1 MSTSQPNVT
10 QHQHVTPPSRSTSQP
25 LTPPLTDKKPFTEA
39 PRVIALF
46 RRAHARKYTEKKPWI
61 EFQLAKGEYDQIE
74 GTLQQDAEL
83 LGFVKDKIRYDYD
96 EDKCKLAVRMP
107 TAVHELFI
115 AAVEFDIL
123 KQLEAI
129 RAGSD
134 RKAQF
139 AQKIQST
146 RSTHIRF
153 AASAPSSKS
162 KCEPDASFV
171 HEEAEYPG
179 VILEIAYSQKKR
191 QLPRLADN
199 YLLGSDAN
207 IRVVV
212 CLDIEYGK
220 ESRKATVSIWRP
232 QVFPTADGPELRAV
246 EKPADE
252 PFRDDKGD
260 PVHHPGLRFRLSDFT
275 CEGLAQKELGDEDTD
290 IYISGTQLCQYL
302 DAADR
307 RVKRALIKQP
317 LAKGVKKRTRSETP
331 PEEIGSSD
339 EARYAE
345 QEERAAKRA
354 DHDMDYRDDSSIT
367 SVSDGLVN

>member
-25 LTPPLTDKKPFTEA
+25 LMPPLTDKKPFTEA

-46 RRAHARKYTEKKPWI
+46 RRAHAGKYTEKPWI

-83 LGFVKDKIRYDYD
+83 LGFVRDKIRYDYD
-96 EDKCKLAVRMP
+96 EHKCKLAVRMP
-107 TAVHELFI
+107 TAVHGIFI
-115 AAVEFDIL
+115 SAVEYDI
-123 KQLEAI
+123 KEQLEAI

-134 RKAQF
+134 RKARF
-139 AQKIQST
+139 AQKVRST
-146 RSTHIRF
+146 RSTDIHF
-153 AASAPSSKS
+153 AASVPSSKS
-162 KCEPDASFV
+162 KCVPDASFG
-171 HEEAEYPG
+171 HKEAEYPG
-179 VILEIAYSQKKR
+179 VILEIASSQKKR

-199 YLLGSDAN
+199 YLLDSDAN

-212 CLDIEYGK
+212 CLGIEYGK

-275 CEGLAQKELGDEDTD
+275 FEGLAQEELGDEDTD

-307 RVKRALIKQP
+307 RVKRALHKQP
-317 LAKGVKKRTRSETP
+317 LAKGVKKRRRSETP

-345 QEERAAKRA
+345 QEERESHEAGG
-354 DHDMDYRDDSSIT
+354 S
-367 SVSDGLVN
+367 